1 VALPLIL
8 ALVLGLGALTFV
20 LRGMGPFLTTVPV
33 VITSRTVGL
42 APALL
47 AALVAIE
54 LTNARGVLHP
64 DARLA
69 AVIVAGGLAA
79 LRAPLLLCV
88 VAGAL
93 TAAILRAVV
102 P

>member
-1 VALPLIL
+1 MFRKIVTAVII
-8 ALVLGLGALTFV
+8 
-20 LRGMGPFLTTVPV
+20 VP
-33 VITSRTVGL
+33 
-42 APALL
+42 
-47 AALVAIE
+47 
-54 LTNARGVLHP
+54 
-64 DARLA
+64 LA

-88 VAGAL
+88 VAGAM

>member
-1 VALPLIL
+1 MALPLIL
-8 ALVLGLGALTFV
+8 ALVLGLGTLTFV
-20 LRGMGPFLTTVPV
+20 LRGMGPFLTTVPA
-33 VITSRTVGL
+33 VITNRTVGL

-93 TAAILRAVV
+93 TAAIPRALVH
-102 P
+102 